1 MTHSASRPLKNI
13 KLAAEERSDN
23 DTRGRERTGR
33 GKGDAEAG
41 MQPAEERVGVFTAA
55 LSHLFL
61 LLPRRHG
68 VGNVA

>member
-1 MTHSASRPLKNI
+1 MIRGEEKGQTGVKGMRRQACSRQRK
-13 KLAAEERSDN
+13 ES
-23 DTRGRERTGR
+23 
-33 GKGDAEAG
+33 
-41 MQPAEERVGVFTAA
+41 A

>member
-13 KLAAEERSDN
+13 KLAAEERRDN
-23 DTRGRERTGR
+23 DTRGRERTDG

-41 MQPAEERVGVFTAA
+41 MQPAEKRVGVFTAA